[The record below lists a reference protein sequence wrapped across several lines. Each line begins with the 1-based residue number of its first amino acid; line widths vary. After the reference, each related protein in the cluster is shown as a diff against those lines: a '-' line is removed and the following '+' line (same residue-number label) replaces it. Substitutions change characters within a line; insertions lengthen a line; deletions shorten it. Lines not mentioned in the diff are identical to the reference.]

1 MTTQYK
7 LSIKLVQFPQILIE
21 LNCEGLR
28 KLQMRIFKSTG
39 FQIRIESRIQNAYL
53 PILFVLNLY
62 REYLQHNCS
71 IACTL
76 CYDIRTNLIIL
87 LTTEPP
93 GRLID
98 YLMVV
103 APYRA

>member
-62 REYLQHNCS
+62 REYLAGT
-71 IACTL
+71 IAVSHAHFVMIFVQTSLYC
-76 CYDIRTNLIIL
+76 
-87 LTTEPP
+87 
-93 GRLID
+93 
-98 YLMVV
+98 
-103 APYRA
+103 

>member
-53 PILFVLNLY
+53 PILCAQNLY
-62 REYLQHNCS
+62 REYLWHNCSS

-76 CYDIRTNLIIL
+76 CYDIRTNLI
-87 LTTEPP
+87 TADH
-93 GRLID
+93 G
-98 YLMVV
+98 
-103 APYRA
+103 APW